1 MADDLAKAARDLAV
15 LSSADR
21 RAILAA
27 LEPEERLRIEAA
39 MRDAPTTTSSAS
51 EPLHSP
57 WFDGLQGSSGVTASA
72 RAALADAARPG
83 PAVDARSTGRSFMQA
98 AGGLLSTAGL
108 RR

>member
-15 LSSADR
+15 LSGADR

-27 LEPEERLRIEAA
+27 LKPEERLRIEAA
-39 MRDAPTTTSSAS
+39 MRGAPTPAASAS

-57 WFDGLQGSSGVTASA
+57 WFEGLQESSEVTAAA
-72 RAALADAARPG
+72 RAALASASH
-83 PAVDARSTGRSFMQA
+83 PAPAIDARSTGRSLMQA

>member
-27 LEPEERLRIEAA
+27 LKPEERLRIEAV
-39 MRDAPTTTSSAS
+39 MRGAPTASATAS

-57 WFDGLQGSSGVTASA
+57 WFERLHESSEVTAAA
-72 RAALADAARPG
+72 RAALASASRPD
-83 PAVDARSTGRSFMQA
+83 PALDVRSTGRSLMQA